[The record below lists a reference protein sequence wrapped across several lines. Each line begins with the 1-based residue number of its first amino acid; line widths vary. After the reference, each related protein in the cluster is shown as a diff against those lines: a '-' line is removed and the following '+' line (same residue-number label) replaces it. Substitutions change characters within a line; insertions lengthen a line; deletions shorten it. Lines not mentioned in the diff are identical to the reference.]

1 MTMNTEDLAET
12 RGEGNERIKEAA
24 EGVAHEAGR
33 AAETKASQTMTQL
46 GDTLEQVARAVRD
59 AGEGMRGERPE
70 IAGVADT
77 AAGQVERASEYLRRH
92 DAREALDAAQDFA
105 RRQPLAVAAGGVVFG
120 LIVGRVLRTASAG
133 SPGASRA
140 YGRYDRRQ
148 TSGTDRYGES
158 YAGGTYG
165 GSSVGAS
172 AYDVA
177 GSPTGAAY
185 AETPGG
191 VPGTSTIVSGE
202 PIEPGGAIDTG
213 RSATLSNEER

>member
-1 MTMNTEDLAET
+1 MTMNTEDRAET
-12 RGEGNERIKEAA
+12 RGGGNERIKEAA

-77 AAGQVERASEYLRRH
+77 AADKVERASDYLREH

-105 RRQPLAVAAGGVVFG
+105 RRQPLAVAAGGLALG
-120 LIVGRVLRTASAG
+120 LVVGRVLRTAGAG
-133 SPGASRA
+133 SPGTSRTH
-140 YGRYDRRQ
+140 GRYDRRQ
-148 TSGTDRYGES
+148 SSGADRYGES

-165 GSSVGAS
+165 GSSFGAS

-185 AETPGG
+185 ADTPGG
-191 VPGTSTIVSGE
+191 VPGASTIVSGE

-213 RSATLSNEER
+213 RSATLDEER